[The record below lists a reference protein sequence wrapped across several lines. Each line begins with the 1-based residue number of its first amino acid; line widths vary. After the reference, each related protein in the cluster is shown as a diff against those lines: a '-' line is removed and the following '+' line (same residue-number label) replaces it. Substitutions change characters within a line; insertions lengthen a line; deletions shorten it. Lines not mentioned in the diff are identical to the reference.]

1 MTETDDKP
9 PVTVL
14 YSIGLMNRANRQTFS
29 ELGDELTQAG
39 RRLAEPDLLRLQA
52 PRGAHMMTATPRM
65 QMTAPVMS
73 QRSGRKPSRAIPQSS
88 ERCGVRYA

>member
-1 MTETDDKP
+1 MQDTTMTETDDKP

-39 RRLAEPDLLRLQA
+39 YPTEVGMRTVFRHGFPRTHIDSDRRC
-52 PRGAHMMTATPRM
+52 
-65 QMTAPVMS
+65 
-73 QRSGRKPSRAIPQSS
+73 GRRCR
-88 ERCGVRYA
+88 RCGVRQEIPRTRR